1 MKKKYDIDV
10 DCANCA
16 GLMENAVNKLEGVNN
31 VSINFIMQ
39 KMMIDIDDR
48 YDADNVIRNVIK
60 TCKKVELNC
69 EIYV

>member
-60 TCKKVELNC
+60 TCKKVEPNC

>member
-1 MKKKYDIDV
+1 MKKKYGIDV

-16 GLMENAVNKLEGVNN
+16 SLMENAVNKLDGVNS

-39 KMMIDIDDR
+39 KMMIDIDDS

-60 TCKKVELNC
+60 TCKKVEPNC